1 MLSIRSH
8 NYRWLAVTLS
18 LAAFCALAAPALAK
32 KMKGPKATASPN
44 ANLTNN
50 EMVTVTG
57 SGFVAGSEV
66 FLVEC
71 NKGIKGQSGAGGVS
85 FCEPNPPHLVGPI
98 KITSEGTLPP
108 TSFTVFTGTVGNR
121 TCGTSKK
128 DKNCY
133 IGVGNV
139 EGSNNDSALAK
150 IKFVP

>member
-1 MLSIRSH
+1 MLSIRSQ
-8 NYRWLAVTLS
+8 NYRWLAVALS

-50 EMVTVTG
+50 QMVTVTG

-71 NKGIKGQSGAGGVS
+71 NKGIKGQSGTGGIS

-98 KITSEGTLPP
+98 KITTEGTLPP
-108 TSFTVFTGTVGNR
+108 RASPCSPEPSATAPVAPARKTRFATSA
-121 TCGTSKK
+121 
-128 DKNCY
+128 
-133 IGVGNV
+133 
-139 EGSNNDSALAK
+139 SATPKAP
-150 IKFVP
+150 ITTARW